1 MSRSHLRMDPMTRL
15 PRPYVKHRTVFAA
28 AALLV
33 TAGLAGCGD
42 DQPTAED
49 PGADETTSAA
59 SEPTGEPTE
68 EPTAGASETVPEGDM
83 VTVPIYFTG
92 ETPQGTRL
100 FREFR
105 QVEADNPL
113 EEAVAVMIAGDALD
127 PDYGTLWPSGG
138 FESVTFSEGAGAI
151 VAQVEDDGWNTP
163 ADGMSK
169 PDARLAVQ
177 QLVYTV
183 QGVQQERLPV
193 LVQLGADPVP
203 LFGIDTEGGLKAAKQ
218 LDVLA
223 FMNVTTPEEGAT
235 VSGSFTAEGV
245 GSSFEATVIWEVRD
259 DAGTAVLEG
268 FTTAEG
274 WIDKLYPWTAEVDV
288 SGLEPGNYT
297 FVAMT
302 DDPSGGEGFGPTE
315 DTKTIVVQ

>member
-1 MSRSHLRMDPMTRL
+1 MDAMTRL
-15 PRPYVKHRTVFAA
+15 PRPYVKHRTSFAA
-28 AALLV
+28 AALLM
-33 TAGLAGCGD
+33 TAALAGCGD
-42 DQPTAED
+42 DEPTAQD
-49 PGADETTSAA
+49 PGTDETTSAA
-59 SEPTGEPTE
+59 SEPTEEPTE
-68 EPTAGASETVPEGDM
+68 EPTASPSETSAPDM

-105 QVEADNPL
+105 KVEADNPL

-127 PDYGTLWPSGG
+127 PDYGTLWPSGAFG
-138 FESVTFSEGAGAI
+138 SVTFSEGAGAI

-169 PDARLAVQ
+169 QEAKLAVQ

-183 QGVQQERLPV
+183 QGIQQERLPV
-193 LVQLGADPVP
+193 LVQNGADPVP
-203 LFGIDTEGGLKAAKQ
+203 LFGVDTEGGLKAAEQ

-245 GSSFEATVIWEVRD
+245 GSSFEATVLWEVRD
-259 DAGTAVLEG
+259 GTGTAVLDG

-274 WIDKLYPWTAEVDV
+274 WIDKLYPWTAQVDV
-288 SGLEPGNYT
+288 SGLPPGTYT

-302 DDPSGGEGFGPTE
+302 DDPSE
-315 DTKTIVVQ
+315 DTKTIVVP